1 MDQCPECNGQHAD
14 DQPCFIQPISLE
26 KLNQVYRKAK
36 RDDIN
41 NIPWDPDD
49 SDDEGHSDSTNELV
63 PLQQSIRSKPYRFVF
78 FDVECAQENEIQPGR
93 FKHEPLLLCAEEIC
107 SRCIEIGVKIGAKI
121 NHKRPPGC
129 VCRNA
134 EKMQVEQRIGSSMEV
149 KDDNC
154 VSTTSI
160 MQTSIL

>member
-49 SDDEGHSDSTNELV
+49 SDDEGHISDLIDGSV
-63 PLQQSIRSKPYRFVF
+63 PLQQSNHSKPYRFIF
-78 FDVECAQENEIQPGR
+78 FDVECAQEN
-93 FKHEPLLLCAEEIC
+93 
-107 SRCIEIGVKIGAKI
+107 
-121 NHKRPPGC
+121 
-129 VCRNA
+129 
-134 EKMQVEQRIGSSMEV
+134 
-149 KDDNC
+149 
-154 VSTTSI
+154 
-160 MQTSIL
+160 